1 MASPIF
7 NQSIL
12 YVNPASNLVDNSI
25 VLATN
30 VSGLGAS
37 QCVVGTC
44 PGGIA
49 AGGVL
54 VYEVQCPKPAP
65 LWYISTL
72 NAADSF
78 RISTI
83 ENQPIS
89 LTTFAAVTGFNGGFF
104 QPNPGQK
111 YVLAYTAGAPI
122 GPGSNTWYLQAVIE
136 NTLNQY
142 VEAGSIRFEHY
153 DKVKIKPTVRQ
164 IITGNTT
171 SAVPNTYA
179 FDFSDYPIE
188 ASQNAIVSFFGV
200 LNAQAIVSYGA
211 YSSMAPSS
219 ATTPFTIVGGQML
232 SINYPGGKGMRYT
245 GTIFMLLANIGMVS
259 LPPTTCV
266 PAAPSVFD
274 ETIFTPVTGAPST
287 DSLVSM
293 LEELRDMVT
302 VQRGMNKHNDSDSD
316 DDDDQSAVILSNV
329 HAMITKLDT
338 KSIWTAIDGLVK
350 MVNGIK
356 SNVNELILTNR
367 TAHER
372 IEDRLASIVAHMS
385 LSEV

>member
-7 NQSIL
+7 NQSII
-12 YVNPASNLVDNSI
+12 YVNPASNLVDNNV

-44 PGGIA
+44 PGGIVA
-49 AGGVL
+49 TGVL
-54 VYEVQCPKPAP
+54 VYEIQCPRPAP

-83 ENQPIS
+83 ENQPI
-89 LTTFAAVTGFNGGFF
+89 TTTAFAAVTGFNGGYF

-142 VEAGSIRFEHY
+142 IEAGSIRFEHY

-179 FDFSDYPIE
+179 FDFADYPIE

-200 LNAQAIVSYGA
+200 LNAQAIVSYGS
-211 YSSMAPSS
+211 YNSMAPSS

-245 GTIFMLLANIGMVS
+245 GTIFMLLSNIGMVS

-274 ETIFTPVTGAPST
+274 EVTFSPITGVPST
-287 DSLVSM
+287 SALEDM
-293 LEELRDMVT
+293 LEEIRSMVT
-302 VQRGMNKHNDSDSD
+302 VQRGQRKSEDDSDSD
-316 DDDDQSAVILSNV
+316 VDTYSVLTNMHSMV
-329 HAMITKLDT
+329 TKLDT
-338 KSIWTAIDGLVK
+338 KSIWTAIDSLVK
-350 MVNGIK
+350 TVSHLK
-356 SNVNELILTNR
+356 SGLSELITSNKA
-367 TAHER
+367 AHER
-372 IEDRLASIVAHMS
+372 IEDRLSTIVAQMS